1 MTAFAIPLKR
11 DFFNIA
17 VSSLSSDLLFKPYF
31 LFFNP
36 RLSSISPSFEPLY
49 PLDCIVGID
58 KERFVVFSSSNS
70 PEPTKEFSD
79 FCNYLFILHNSEA
92 RNA

>member
-11 DFFNIA
+11 YFFNVA
-17 VSSLSSDLLFKPYF
+17 VSSLSADLPFKPYF

-36 RLSSISPSFEPLY
+36 RISSVSPSLEPLY

-58 KERFVVFSSSNS
+58 KERFVVFSSSNF
-70 PEPTKEFSD
+70 PELTEEFSE
-79 FCNYLFILHNSEA
+79 FCQSFFVLHNSGA
-92 RNA
+92 L

>member
-1 MTAFAIPLKR
+1 MTAFSIPLKL
-11 DFFNIA
+11 DFFNVA
-17 VSSLSSDLLFKPYF
+17 VSSLSTDLPFKSYF

-36 RLSSISPSFEPLY
+36 RLSSIAPFFEPLY

-58 KERFVVFSSSNS
+58 RERFVVFSSSNS

-79 FCNYLFILHNSEA
+79 FCHSLFVLHNSGA
-92 RNA
+92 L

>member
-11 DFFNIA
+11 DFFNVA
-17 VSSLSSDLLFKPYF
+17 VSSLSADLPFKSYF

-36 RLSSISPSFEPLY
+36 RFASISPSSKPLY

-70 PEPTKEFSD
+70 PELTEQFSD
-79 FCNYLFILHNSEA
+79 FCQSLFVLHNSGA
-92 RNA
+92 L